1 MMSTFDRYG
10 RLWKEKNGTNSIHTI
25 KNTCALVLRILF
37 LFQKHVLKFL
47 SPLCCSVWSNIE
59 TSSQVEARALTGKF
73 NILQKVADINMKV
86 KYVFQNLKKS
96 ISLLKQITQVCFACN
111 LDSCTLRPEGRY
123 IYIMWG
129 IKENVTNQNKKNST
143 LLSVLCLICVYKNK
157 IVQFLKSES
166 ISHE

>member
-1 MMSTFDRYG
+1 MLSTFDRYG

-37 LFQKHVLKFL
+37 LFQKHILKYF

-86 KYVFQNLKKS
+86 KYVFQNSKKS

-129 IKENVTNQNKKNST
+129 IKENVTNQNKRFHFP
-143 LLSVLCLICVYKNK
+143 LSSILICVYKNK